1 MGEKGW
7 CISMSVFET
16 LSKIDISNKVEKKGK
31 LTYLSWAW
39 AWAEVKK
46 IYPDANFTIYHN
58 KDGLNY
64 FHDGLTAW
72 VEVGVTIEGQ
82 EIIEHLPVMDYR
94 MKSLTLD
101 KVTSFDVNT
110 AIRRCMCK
118 AIALHGLGLHLYIGE
133 DINSLDQKE
142 LAKRKTEIL
151 KLAQQKNKTHIFR
164 SDGVVNKNGEITPYH
179 QMSEEQWELSFE
191 MLKEM
196 SDA

>member
-1 MGEKGW
+1 
-7 CISMSVFET
+7 MSVFET
-16 LSKIDISNKVEKKGK
+16 LSKIDISDKVEKKGK

-58 KDGLNY
+58 RDGLNY
-64 FHDGLTAW
+64 FTDGQTAW

-94 MKSLTLD
+94 MKSLTID
-101 KVTSFDVNT
+101 TVTSFDVNT

-133 DINSLDQKE
+133 DILDDPDQKKE
-142 LAKRKTEIL
+142 RNTDIKIIMAMAKKKGKSHVYQKDGLHFPNGIVKSYESLTAEEWADIKK
-151 KLAQQKNKTHIFR
+151 KLA
-164 SDGVVNKNGEITPYH
+164 
-179 QMSEEQWELSFE
+179 E
-191 MLKEM
+191 MP
-196 SDA
+196 DA